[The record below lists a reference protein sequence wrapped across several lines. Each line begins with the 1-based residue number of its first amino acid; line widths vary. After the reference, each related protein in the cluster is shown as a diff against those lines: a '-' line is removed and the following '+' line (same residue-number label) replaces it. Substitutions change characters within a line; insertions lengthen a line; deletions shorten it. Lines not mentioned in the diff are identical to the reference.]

1 MLTLENIKSNM
12 IANNLTSFAPTH
24 PGEIL
29 KEEIEFR
36 GLSQRGLAKKMGVS
50 HTVFNEILNAKRPL
64 TVEIALLVEAALGVD
79 AEPLIGMQTRY
90 NIQVAKSNET
100 FSERLKN
107 LRRVCA
113 TAAL

>member
-1 MLTLENIKSNM
+1 M
-12 IANNLTSFAPTH
+12 IANNLRVFAPTH

-29 KEEIEFR
+29 KGEIEFR

-50 HTVFNEILNAKRPL
+50 HTVLNEILNAKRPL
-64 TVEIALLVEAALGVD
+64 TVEIALLLEAALGLD

-90 NIQVAKSNET
+90 NIQVAKNNKS

-107 LRRVCA
+107 VRRVCA
-113 TAAL
+113 SAAL

>member
-36 GLSQRGLAKKMGVS
+36 GLSQRGLAKMIGAS
-50 HTVFNEILNAKRPL
+50 HMVFNEIRNEKPPL
-64 TVEIALLVEAALGVD
+64 TVEIAVLVEAAVGVD

-107 LRRVCA
+107 PRRVCA